1 MFLVLIWEKNFMLMN
16 IIVFFIATLI
26 NVILGTLKNV
36 ITIKGGR
43 IAASIASA
51 VAYGFNTL
59 MIKLVVSVDIY
70 LAVISSVIC
79 NLVGVYIALLITD
92 KLRKDQLWKITVTV
106 PTGILHNFKKS
117 LKDSNIDFIAYETS
131 WEEYKVVDIF
141 SKHKSESKIIRNII
155 KQYNVKYTISANAGI
170 L

>member
-1 MFLVLIWEKNFMLMN
+1 MWTVVI
-16 IIVFFIATLI
+16 FFIATLI

-59 MIKLVVSVDIY
+59 VIKMVTGVELWVAIIVSV
-70 LAVISSVIC
+70 VC
-79 NLVGVYIALLITD
+79 NLVGVYLALLITD
-92 KLRKDQLWKITVTV
+92 KIRKDQLWKITVTV
-106 PTGILHNFKKS
+106 PVEQ
-117 LKDSNIDFIAYETS
+117 LKDFKTDLHENDIPFIAYETS
-131 WEEYKVVDIF
+131 YEKYKVVDIF
-141 SKHKSESKIIRNII
+141 SKDRPESKII
-155 KQYNVKYTISANAGI
+155 KQIMSKYKVKYTISANAGT